1 MLLRIRSILVAT
13 DLSEGAAEVLR
24 GAGALADLADAELH
38 VVNAVDPHTVRMGDV
53 TVEEAKASATDAV
66 KEQLHASLPQR
77 TPVTTCR
84 VTVGTPHEV
93 ILQRSRDLGVDLVV
107 IGPHRERAEGSGE
120 LGTTADRLIRTCDAP
135 CLVLRAP
142 LSLPLRRM
150 LVSSDLSAAAGGAVN
165 LALVWAGA
173 LRLPSATGERTRLRA
188 VHVAPPAQGA
198 TRASGG
204 REEDE
209 RELREQVAEA
219 VRSSGVRSL
228 VEIEP
233 VVVEGEEVADAILRL
248 AREGTS
254 DLLVMGTHGQ
264 NSADRALIGRVSS
277 VVARRA
283 ACPVLLVPPSFW
295 RTFLAREQAVGGRS

>member
-1 MLLRIRSILVAT
+1 MLFRIRSILVAT
-13 DLSEGAAEVLR
+13 DLSDGAAEVLR
-24 GAGALADLADAELH
+24 GAGALADLAEAELH
-38 VVNAVDPHTVRMGDV
+38 VVNAVDPYAARMGDV
-53 TVEEAKASATDAV
+53 TTEEAKASATAAV
-66 KEQLHASLPQR
+66 KEQLRTSLPAR
-77 TPVTTCR
+77 IPVTTCR
-84 VTVGTPHEV
+84 VTVGSPHEV

-107 IGPHRERAEGSGE
+107 IGPHRERAEAGGE
-120 LGTTADRLIRTCDAP
+120 LGTTADRLIRTSDAP

-150 LVSSDLSAAAGGAVN
+150 LVSSDLSRAAAGAVN

-173 LRLPSATGERTRLRA
+173 LRMPSATGERTRLQV
-188 VHVAPPAQGA
+188 VHVA
-198 TRASGG
+198 ASGRGGEGASPG
-204 REEDE
+204 REEAE

-233 VVVEGEEVADAILRL
+233 AVVEGEEVADEILRL
-248 AREGTS
+248 AGEDTS

-264 NSADRALIGRVSS
+264 SSADRALIGRVSS

-283 ACPVLLVPPSFW
+283 ACPVLLVPPSVW
-295 RTFLAREQAVGGRS
+295 QDFLAREQATGG

>member
-1 MLLRIRSILVAT
+1 MLFRIRSILVAT
-13 DLSEGAAEVLR
+13 DLSDGSAEVLR
-24 GAGALADLADAELH
+24 GAGALAELAEAELH
-38 VVNAVDPHTVRMGDV
+38 VVNAVDPYATRMDDV
-53 TVEEAKASATDAV
+53 TIEEAKTSATTAV
-66 KEQLHASLPQR
+66 KEQLRASLPPR
-77 TPVTTCR
+77 IPVTTCR
-84 VTVGTPHEV
+84 VTMGPPHEV

-107 IGPHRERAEGSGE
+107 IGPHRERDAGGGE
-120 LGTTADRLIRTCDAP
+120 LGTTADRLIRTSDAP

-173 LRLPSATGERTRLRA
+173 LRLPSATGERTRLQ
-188 VHVAPPAQGA
+188 VLHVAPGRGGNGA
-198 TRASGG
+198 SAGG
-204 REEDE
+204 GGNEG
-209 RELREQVAEA
+209 ELRDQVAEA

-233 VVVEGEEVADAILRL
+233 VVAEGEDVAEEILRR
-248 AREGTS
+248 AREGTA

-264 NSADRALIGRVSS
+264 SSGDRALIGRVSS

-295 RTFLAREQAVGGRS
+295 KDFLEREGERGARG

>member
-1 MLLRIRSILVAT
+1 MLFRIRSILVAT
-13 DLSEGAAEVLR
+13 DLSDGAAEVLR
-24 GAGALADLADAELH
+24 GAGALAELAEAELH
-38 VVNAVDPHTVRMGDV
+38 VVNAVDPYAARMGDA
-53 TVEEAKASATDAV
+53 TTEEAKAAATTAV
-66 KEQLHASLPQR
+66 KEQLHASLPPR
-77 TPVTTCR
+77 IPVTTCR
-84 VTVGTPHEV
+84 VTTGPPHEV

-107 IGPHRERAEGSGE
+107 IGPHRERPGGSGE
-120 LGTTADRLIRTCDAP
+120 LGTTADRLIRTSEAP
-135 CLVLRAP
+135 CLVLRGP
-142 LSLPLRRM
+142 LSLPLRRI
-150 LVSSDLSAAAGGAVN
+150 LVSSDLSDAAAGAVN

-173 LRLPSATGERTRLRA
+173 LRMPSASGEQTRLQV
-188 VHVAPPAQGA
+188 VHVTPPARGGDGA
-198 TRASGG
+198 SPG

-209 RELREQVAEA
+209 RALREQVAEA

-233 VVVEGEEVADAILRL
+233 VVTEGEEVADEILRI

-264 NSADRALIGRVSS
+264 SSGDRALIGRVSS

-295 RTFLAREQAVGGRS
+295 KDFLAREEAGAG